1 VTKKISTSSSAGIQ
15 SLDAALHLLKSLA
28 DCPGPTSLSDLAKI
42 SDMPPSKIHRYLASF
57 VNAGLVEQAGRSGK
71 YDLGRE
77 ALTLGLKAIERHD
90 FVNRAADLM
99 PDLCAETEM
108 TALLSVWG
116 SDGATVIRWERAVS
130 PMVTSMGLGTTLP
143 LLSSATGRA
152 FLAWSADAV
161 IERNRSVELKRAKKN
176 PSLLPGITLTEKG
189 LGNLSDQVRENGFA
203 SVDGQ
208 YIPGLVAIAAPI
220 LDWQNQAQAV
230 VTLIGTDPA
239 TIHEEAAEV
248 KALIEFCKGQSFSK
262 DTEL

>member
-1 VTKKISTSSSAGIQ
+1 MTKKNQTPSSAGIQ
-15 SLDAALHLLKSLA
+15 SLDTALELLRKLA

-42 SDMPPSKIHRYLASF
+42 SGMPPSKIHRYLASF
-57 VNAGLVEQAGRSGK
+57 VNAGLVQQAGRSGK
-71 YDLGRE
+71 YDLGRA
-77 ALTLGLKAIERHD
+77 ALMLGLKAIERHD
-90 FVNRAADLM
+90 FVNQAADLM

-116 SDGATVIRWERAVS
+116 SDGATVIRWERAAS

-152 FLAWSADAV
+152 FLAWSAEAA
-161 IERNRSVELKRAKKN
+161 IERNRSIELKRAKKN
-176 PSLLPGITLTEKG
+176 PALLPDLTLSEKG
-189 LGNLSDQVRENGFA
+189 LRELCKKVRENRFA

-239 TIHEEAAEV
+239 AIHQKAEEV
-248 KALIEFCKGQSFSK
+248 KALIKFCEGQSFS
-262 DTEL
+262 TRALV